1 MHVNAFYWEPYT
13 VLTQCFVNFTT
24 VWQPVKCRRMY
35 NSSYAELGIT
45 RRRSLNG
52 LESIRAAASAAA
64 GAQRR
69 GSASTANTPTKPM
82 PQQPHYS
89 EPDLAGPELPGPGWT
104 PISPRRPGAGEIPHV
119 AGSSRG
125 ESVDVSAAAMRSS
138 LRSIKLQ
145 KLAEQRTRTG
155 KSRCVCVCVCVC

>member
-1 MHVNAFYWEPYT
+1 M
-13 VLTQCFVNFTT
+13 TQCFVYFTT
-24 VWQPVKCRRMY
+24 VWQSVKCRRMY

-52 LESIRAAASAAA
+52 LDSIRAAASAAA

-82 PQQPHYS
+82 PLPHYS
-89 EPDLAGPELPGPGWT
+89 EPELEPEPPDPGWT
-104 PISPRRPGAGEIPHV
+104 PISPRRPGGEAPHV

-125 ESVDVSAAAMRSS
+125 EGADVSAAAMRSS

-145 KLAEQRTRTG
+145 KLAEQRTRTS
-155 KSRCVCVCVCVC
+155 KSRCVSVSVNVCM